1 MGRYGRPKLPESER
15 REASALHIRLNKE
28 ERRVVEEK
36 ASQAGVTPHEW
47 ARLAALERDPP
58 KRQVIPE
65 VNHEMWLKTAGL
77 SATLNDTILGLR
89 PGEKGASREAL
100 EAVRDELAAVRKL
113 LLGVTT

>member
-15 REASALHIRLNKE
+15 REAGALHIRLNQE

-58 KRQVIPE
+58 KR
-65 VNHEMWLKTAGL
+65 
-77 SATLNDTILGLR
+77 
-89 PGEKGASREAL
+89 PGHPL
-100 EAVRDELAAVRKL
+100 
-113 LLGVTT
+113 T